1 MPKIKE
7 KLKQYNWNEK
17 AAFYLNLARA
27 NKQPSYAE
35 LEENSIDS
43 SFGNMISE
51 SSDNNRDVTLLTPTI
66 GVAAAAPSTSASSA
80 ANLNSP
86 TLKMEFRIKVLE
98 SHISELNEKLIQRDE
113 KIMMQENQIEYLK
126 REIDELKTKSATNN
140 KNLDM
145 CSKEKLLTIAACI
158 FENFGSSIS
167 SSGEDDENGFG
178 ENGIFAE
185 HAHSEQENNNNNN
198 GTTDDGCRYVNKI
211 DALLSHLKIIRFLFV
226 N

>member
-126 REIDELKTKSATNN
+126 REIDELKTKSATNRIVFHD
-140 KNLDM
+140 NLD
-145 CSKEKLLTIAACI
+145 I
-158 FENFGSSIS
+158 FQERISSIS
-167 SSGEDDENGFG
+167 GNPFSCFPFQSFILLPFKCQ
-178 ENGIFAE
+178 IF
-185 HAHSEQENNNNNN
+185 
-198 GTTDDGCRYVNKI
+198 
-211 DALLSHLKIIRFLFV
+211 
-226 N
+226 